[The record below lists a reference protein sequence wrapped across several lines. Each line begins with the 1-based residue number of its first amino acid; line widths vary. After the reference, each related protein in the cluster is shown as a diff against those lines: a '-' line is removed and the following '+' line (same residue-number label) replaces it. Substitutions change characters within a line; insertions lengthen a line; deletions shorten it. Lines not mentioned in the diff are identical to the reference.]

1 MVEYAVELEDISKTY
16 DGFEVLK
23 DVTLRV
29 KSGEFFSLLG
39 PSGSGKTT
47 IIRLIAG
54 LAKPDKGCV
63 KIMGDDCTF
72 LPPYRRKVGMVF
84 QNLALFPH
92 LNVFENV
99 AYGLR
104 LRKVPEDEIKERV
117 YRYLELVNLNPEIYA
132 KRRIDQLSGGQQQR
146 VAIARALVTEPSIL
160 LLDEPLGALDL
171 KIRQHMI
178 SELKRI
184 QKTLKTTFIYVT
196 HDQSEALLLSDRL
209 AVLNEGVI
217 HQIGSPKEIYESPR
231 TRFVASFIG
240 ETNFLKAEI
249 CDGEVMCE
257 LGKVKIYGLDGLKEF
272 WISIRPEK
280 LKINRPA
287 ENTFEAVVEDIGY
300 LGSFLMVKLRAGNT
314 HVKALA
320 PSYVNIREGES
331 VVVGWDS
338 RDAVILEA

>member
-1 MVEYAVELEDISKTY
+1 MVGYAVELEGISKSY
-16 DGFEVLK
+16 DSTTVLE
-23 DVTLRV
+23 DINLRIQQ
-29 KSGEFFSLLG
+29 GEFFSLLG

-47 IIRLIAG
+47 IIRIIAG
-54 LAKPDKGCV
+54 LTFPDQGFV
-63 KIMGDDCTF
+63 RINGEDCTS
-72 LPPYRRKVGMVF
+72 LPPYRRNVGMVF

-104 LRKVPEDEIKERV
+104 LRKIPEGEIKDRV
-117 YRYLELVNLNPEIYA
+117 YRYLELVNLDPEIYA
-132 KRRIDQLSGGQQQR
+132 KRKVEQLSGGQQQR

-184 QKTLKTTFIYVT
+184 QKTLGTTFIYVT

-209 AVLNEGVI
+209 AVLNEGRI
-217 HQIGSPKEIYESPR
+217 HQIGTPREIYERPK

-240 ETNFLKAEI
+240 ETNFLEARVVN
-249 CDGEVMCE
+249 GEVITE
-257 LGKVKIYGLDGLKEF
+257 IGKVRVFGLDGAREF
-272 WISIRPEK
+272 CISIRPEK
-280 LKINRPA
+280 LKINQQA
-287 ENTFEAVVEDIGY
+287 ENTFEAVVEEIGY
-300 LGSFLMVKLRAGNT
+300 LGSFLMLKLRAGDVA
-314 HVKALA
+314 VKAFA
-320 PSYVNIREGES
+320 PPQENVREGER